1 MKFFYWNLS
10 DREKF
15 IRSLWTG
22 IFALLFLYFAAYTYE
37 GSLFVKLYLPI
48 IATILMLLSL
58 VYKYRK
64 YKKTEQLKSR

>member
-22 IFALLFLYFAAYTYE
+22 VLAVGFLYFAAYMYE
-37 GSLFVKLYLPI
+37 GDTFVKIYLPI
-48 IATILMLLSL
+48 IVTLCMLISL
-58 VYKYRK
+58 VYKYWK
-64 YKKTEQLKSR
+64 YKKAE

>member
-22 IFALLFLYFAAYTYE
+22 VLALSFLYVAVYLYE
-37 GSLFVKLYLPI
+37 GSLFVKFYLPI
-48 IATILMLLSL
+48 FVTIAMVVSL
-58 VYKYRK
+58 FLKYQK
-64 YKKTEQLKSR
+64 YKKAA

>member
-22 IFALLFLYFAAYTYE
+22 VLALGFLYFAAYMYE
-37 GSLFVKLYLPI
+37 GGSFIKLYLPI
-48 IATILMLLSL
+48 IVTIGILISL
-58 VYKYRK
+58 IYKYRK
-64 YKKTEQLKSR
+64 YKKAVT

>member
-10 DREKF
+10 DKEKF
-15 IRSLWTG
+15 IRSLLAG
-22 IFALLFLYFAAYTYE
+22 VLALVFLYFAAYTYE

-48 IATILMLLSL
+48 IVTIGMVISL

-64 YKKTEQLKSR
+64 YKKAG

>member
-22 IFALLFLYFAAYTYE
+22 VLALGFLYVVVYMYE
-37 GSLFVKLYLPI
+37 GGPFVKFYLPI
-48 IATILMLLSL
+48 TVTLVMLISL
-58 VYKYRK
+58 IFKYRK
-64 YKKTEQLKSR
+64 YKKAV